1 MEPRPA
7 LTETTNRAVIKT
19 FYFTSLFVD
28 KGIKEHYSPKMDIRA
43 VTADTTTA
51 VKAQM
56 PSRSAPTGYSLS
68 NSPNSVVS

>member
-7 LTETTNRAVIKT
+7 LTEITNRAVIKT

-43 VTADTTTA
+43 AD
-51 VKAQM
+51 
-56 PSRSAPTGYSLS
+56 RGYHYGCQ
-68 NSPNSVVS
+68 SPNAV